1 MATNLKA
8 IGYAAI
14 IAVALAGLTIGLAL
28 SAWADYCDGKCY

>member
-14 IAVALAGLTIGLAL
+14 IAVALAGLTLG
-28 SAWADYCDGKCY
+28 SVSSSWADWCDGRCY